1 MNDPHG
7 HIHAPRDHAHAHAQT
22 LAPRAVALA
31 PTWSLM
37 RLSALQRLVGAGVI
51 LALVWAALARL
62 LGWF

>member
-1 MNDPHG
+1 MNDPHALS
-7 HIHAPRDHAHAHAQT
+7 HTHQDHTH
-22 LAPRAVALA
+22 APRAVALA

-51 LALVWAALARL
+51 LALVWVALARL